1 MLDDI
6 RKLLVRE
13 LRSLGREIELF
24 PDEASVWTTPAGLT
38 NSAGNLVLHVCGNL
52 KHFVGAVL
60 GRTGYV
66 RDREHE
72 FAARGVARAE
82 ILREVEETISVVSE
96 VLGRL
101 SGDVLDAPFP
111 EAHGGVQLSG
121 RMFLLH
127 VSTHAAFH
135 LGQVGYVRRV
145 VTGDSAS
152 SGPLPI
158 RALAEA
164 R

>member
-24 PDEASVWTTPAGLT
+24 PDEASVWRTPPGLT

-52 KHFVGAVL
+52 KHFIGAVL

-72 FAARGVARAE
+72 FAARGVARAD
-82 ILREVEETISVVSE
+82 ILREVEETILVVSE
-96 VLGRL
+96 VIGRL
-101 SGDVLDAPFP
+101 SEDVLDAPFP

-121 RMFLLH
+121 RAFLLH
-127 VSTHAAFH
+127 LSTHAAFH
-135 LGQVGYVRRV
+135 LGQVGSVRRV
-145 VTGDSAS
+145 VTGSPVS
-152 SGPLPI
+152 SGPVPI
-158 RALAEA
+158 VALAED